1 MKKSG
6 LKRLWFP
13 ITAFLLFGTLAVF
26 NYDLLEKFRTDAID
40 QTQRVLAYAIQI
52 GIWLSAAHFINR
64 LVGVVVWDQLLLRTL
79 GAPVPR
85 LIKDVLS
92 IVIYVIAITGIVGV
106 VFNKSVSAFWAT
118 SGVIGLVVGLALKNV
133 ILDVFTGLAI
143 NVDRQ
148 YKIGDWIIVHDVG
161 SDGSITGRVEEVNWR
176 TTRLYTEDD
185 SIVILPN
192 SMLGEKV
199 VTNLWGS
206 GPESRFD
213 TSVVLDFSIP
223 ADRALRVLQAGA
235 HAAIGQCGVI
245 NSPPPNVIVGAT
257 NQLGI
262 EYKIRFWT
270 GPWQN
275 GNTFGTAR
283 GAIMTSVLGHLK
295 QAGITPA
302 YPKQDLFYA
311 EMPTRHLN
319 TQSLEDRAQ
328 LLAQT
333 EIFKHL
339 EKTDIRSLA
348 QLMQER
354 VFRRGERLILQGAS
368 GDSMFILSEGLLHA
382 FVNTDGNGTEL
393 KVGQIVPGEFF
404 GEMSLLTGEPRSAT
418 IAAVTDVIAH
428 EITREHMSGLLQKR
442 PAVAQIIS
450 RVVAERRIKN
460 SQAMA
465 AATVEERIE
474 QTRSLTNQIMGKMKA
489 FFKGVSN
496 GPPPISKLD
505 SFSFPNQP
513 LLKNQNGDNHNCQR
527 CQ

>member
-1 MKKSG
+1 MTKNG

-13 ITAFLLFGTLAVF
+13 ITTFLIFGALAIF
-26 NYDLLEKFRTDAID
+26 NYDLLEKFRTEAID
-40 QTQRVLAYAIQI
+40 QTQKVMAYAIQI

-64 LVGVVVWDQLLLRTL
+64 LVSVVVWDQFLQRTL

-85 LIKDVLS
+85 LIKDVFS

-148 YKIGDWIIVHDVG
+148 YKIGDWIVVHGVG

-199 VTNLWGS
+199 VTNIWGS

-213 TSVVLDFSIP
+213 TSLILDFSIP
-223 ADRALRVLQAGA
+223 TDRALRVLQAGA
-235 HAAIGQCGVI
+235 QAAIGQCGVLE
-245 NSPPPNVIVGAT
+245 NPPPNVIVGGT
-257 NQLGI
+257 NQLGV

-270 GPWQN
+270 GPWGN
-275 GNTFGTAR
+275 GVTYGTVR
-283 GAIMTSVLGHLK
+283 GAIMTSVLAHLK

-302 YPKQDLFYA
+302 YPKQDLYYA
-311 EMPTRHLN
+311 EMPVRHLDV
-319 TQSLEDRAQ
+319 QSLEDRTQ

-333 EIFKHL
+333 EIFKQL
-339 EKTDIRSLA
+339 DRKDIRSLA
-348 QLMQER
+348 ALMQER
-354 VFRRGERLILQGAS
+354 VFKRGERLIVQGAS

-382 FVNTDGNGTEL
+382 YINTDGNGAEL

-418 IAAVTDVIAH
+418 IVAVTDVVAH
-428 EITREHMSGLLQKR
+428 EITREHISALLQKR

-460 SQAMA
+460 SQVMA

-474 QTRSLTNQIMGKMKA
+474 QTHSLANQIMTKMKA
-489 FFKGVSN
+489 FFKGVFEKPSH
-496 GPPPISKLD
+496 PSKPD
-505 SFSFPNQP
+505 VTV
-513 LLKNQNGDNHNCQR
+513 
-527 CQ
+527 